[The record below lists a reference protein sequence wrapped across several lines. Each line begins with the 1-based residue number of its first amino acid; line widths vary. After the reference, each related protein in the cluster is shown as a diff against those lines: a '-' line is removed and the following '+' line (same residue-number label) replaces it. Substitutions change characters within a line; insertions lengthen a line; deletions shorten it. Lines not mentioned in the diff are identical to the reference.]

1 MKSTLLN
8 CYQLIISFSSFL
20 LGTQKNMA
28 RCRRGILAHS
38 TEFVFF
44 ILQYDFHPVTVT
56 LQ

>member
-28 RCRRGILAHS
+28 RCRKGILADS
-38 TEFVFF
+38 IEFMCF
-44 ILQYDFHPVTVT
+44 ILQYDFHPVTGT